1 MSYTQANRPMRV
13 TTALGEDA
21 LLLARLSGVEGVSV
35 PFSFRLDLLSENAEV
50 AADDVLRTPAAVT
63 LRLADDSER
72 VVHGLVRRF
81 VQLGQSEELTAYRS
95 EIVPWLWFLSLS
107 RESRIYQN
115 LSVPQ
120 IVEQVFRGL
129 GQADFELRLVK
140 SYPPREYCV
149 QYRETHLDFVSRLL
163 AEEGIFYFFE
173 HSAERHLLVL
183 ADSNGAAQPC
193 PGIPSARM
201 APQSAEG
208 GDDVVTELRR
218 EHRARPGKI
227 ALRDYD
233 FLQPSLDL
241 ESALADQEPE
251 EVYDYPGGYT
261 QPDEGERYARLRLE
275 AQAARREVVR
285 GEGTCRGFVSGCRFD
300 LKEHYR
306 PDANQAYLLLRVRH
320 TASAGDWRSWNDTPM
335 DYRNRFVAVPHAV
348 PWRPP
353 RATRRPFVRGSQTAL
368 VVGPAGE
375 EVWVDGHGRIK
386 VQFYWD
392 RVGRKDENSSC
403 WIRVA
408 QPWAGKGYGA
418 IQIPRIG
425 SEVVVE
431 FLEGNPDRPL
441 VTGCV
446 YNADQT
452 PPFTLPGAG
461 IQMGMKSRSSKGGG
475 GNNEI
480 SMTDTKGK
488 EMMNIHA
495 QYDMVTTVQH
505 DDTQTVNND
514 RTITVKGKHTESIT
528 KDCTITVDAK
538 HTETVKGDT
547 SITVT
552 SGNYSH
558 DVAAGTATI
567 HVKGAVAETFDDGQ
581 TTTVAKDVAIRS
593 TSAKITLTAATEIV
607 LATGSSSISMKSDG
621 TITISGTK
629 VTVSGTQEATMGVGA
644 QSVTANP
651 QKVQVSG
658 AGISATAVGVHE
670 ISGALVKIN

>member
-1 MSYTQANRPMRV
+1 MSYTQANRPLRV

-21 LLLARLSGVEGVSV
+21 LLLARLSGVEGVSM
-35 PFSFRLDLLSENAEV
+35 PFAFRLELLSENAEV
-50 AADDVLRTPAAVT
+50 AAHDVLRTPAAVT
-63 LRLADDSER
+63 LRLGDDSER

-81 VQLGQSEELTAYRS
+81 VQLGQSEELTAYRA

-115 LSVPQ
+115 LSVPE
-120 IVEQVFRGL
+120 IVEQVFRDR

-173 HSAERHLLVL
+173 HSADRHLLVL
-183 ADSNGAAQPC
+183 ADSNGAAEPC

-241 ESALADQEPE
+241 ESALSAQDPE
-251 EVYDYPGGYT
+251 EVYDYPGRYT

-275 AQAARREVVR
+275 AQAARREVVK
-285 GEGTCRGFVSGCRFD
+285 GAGTCRGFTSGCRFD
-300 LKEHYR
+300 LTDHYR
-306 PDANQAYLLLRVRH
+306 DDANQAYLLLVVRH
-320 TASAGDWRSWNDTPM
+320 AASAGDWRSWNDTPM
-335 DYRNRFVAVPHAV
+335 DYRNRFLAVPHAV
-348 PWRPP
+348 PYRPP
-353 RATRRPFVRGSQTAL
+353 RSVRRPFVRGTQTAL

-375 EVWVDGHGRIK
+375 EVWVDKHGRIK

-392 RVGRKDENSSC
+392 RVGKKDENSSC

-418 IQIPRIG
+418 VQIPRIG

-431 FLEGNPDRPL
+431 FLEGDPDRPL

-446 YNADQT
+446 YNAEQT
-452 PPFTLPGAG
+452 PPFELPGAG
-461 IQMGMKSRSSKGGG
+461 IQMGMKSRSSPGGG

-480 SMTDTKGK
+480 SMTDTRGS

-495 QYDMVTTVQH
+495 QFDMVTTVE
-505 DDTQTVNND
+505 ND
-514 RTITVKGKHTESIT
+514 
-528 KDCTITVDAK
+528 
-538 HTETVKGDT
+538 
-547 SITVT
+547 
-552 SGNYSH
+552 
-558 DVAAGTATI
+558 
-567 HVKGAVAETFDDGQ
+567 Q
-581 TTTVAKDVAIRS
+581 TTTVHNNRTTTVDVDDAETVGVDQTLDVGSNQTITVGAAQSTTVGADRSASVGGSDSLSVSAGRESTIGADDTLSVGADLGISAAAKATLSSGADLALS
-593 TSAKITLTAATEIV
+593 TGANGTVTASGNLDLSAAKITLTAG
-607 LATGSSSISMKSDG
+607 GSSIEIGPGGIK
-621 TITISGTK
+621 ITTG
-629 VTVSGTQEATMGVGA
+629 GVVDIKA
-644 QSVTANP
+644 AMIKDNC
-651 QKVQVSG
+651 
-658 AGISATAVGVHE
+658 
-670 ISGALVKIN
+670 

>member
-13 TTALGEDA
+13 KTALGEDA
-21 LLLARLSGVEGVSV
+21 LLLARLSGVEGVSI
-35 PFSFRLDLLSENAEV
+35 PFAFRLDLLSENAEV

-63 LRLADDSER
+63 LRLGDDSER

-81 VQLGQSEELTAYRS
+81 VQLGQSEELTAYRA

-115 LSVPQ
+115 LSVPE
-120 IVEQVFRGL
+120 IVEQVFRDR

-140 SYPPREYCV
+140 SYPPREFCV

-173 HSAERHLLVL
+173 HSADRHLLVL

-193 PGIPSARM
+193 PGIPTARM
-201 APQSAEG
+201 APQSGEG

-241 ESALADQEPE
+241 ESAIADEEPE

-285 GEGTCRGFVSGCRFD
+285 GEGTCRGFASGCRFD

-335 DYRNRFVAVPHAV
+335 DYRNRFVAVPHGV
-348 PWRPP
+348 PWRPG

-375 EVWVDGHGRIK
+375 EVWVDSHGRIK

-461 IQMGMKSRSSKGGG
+461 IQMGMKSRSSPGGG

-495 QYDMVTTVQH
+495 QYDMVTKVEH
-505 DDTQTVNND
+505 DDTQTVVND
-514 RTITVKGKHTESIT
+514 RTVTVDGKHTETIK
-528 KDCTITVDAK
+528 KDTTIKV
-538 HTETVKGDT
+538 TE
-547 SITVT
+547 
-552 SGNYSH
+552 GNLSH
-558 DVAAGTATI
+558 DVVAGTSTH
-567 HVKGAVAETFDDGQ
+567 HVKGAVSESYEATQ
-581 TTTVAKDVAIRS
+581 ATTVKGDITIISQTGGIAIAADAQHIYIKGTTSIQLRVGASMIWMDAGGQIGIEGVNVSIKGS
-593 TSAKITLTAATEIV
+593 TSVTIKGGTVHSEADSQHQTKGAIV
-607 LATGSSSISMKSDG
+607 LSEG
-621 TITISGTK
+621 
-629 VTVSGTQEATMGVGA
+629 
-644 QSVTANP
+644 
-651 QKVQVSG
+651 
-658 AGISATAVGVHE
+658 SATNT
-670 ISGALVKIN
+670 VKGGMVMLNP